1 MLHTKWKVSF
11 NLIDDKLFLWYYQ
24 KWCSLL
30 IFIVLHCGSKMCSFQ
45 NYTCLI
51 KFFWMQFNVIPRTIV
66 SQKCSQA
73 QISNSPSIKYSSNV
87 FHERSLI
94 GTFAQ
99 QVTTCVRN
107 NFKPVAAEPGLCFK
121 KNRCI
126 YSV

>member
-1 MLHTKWKVSF
+1 
-11 NLIDDKLFLWYYQ
+11 
-24 KWCSLL
+24 
-30 IFIVLHCGSKMCSFQ
+30 MCSFQ

-107 NFKPVAAEPGLCFK
+107 DFKPVAAEAGFMFQEKPVHIFCVIERYKSQTFPQYKTL
-121 KNRCI
+121 
-126 YSV
+126 